1 AGFRMRALCQRFS
14 TPLSFSGTGAAESLR
29 RRIARSLIVR
39 RCLHHFRARCAR
51 RAIRTAL
58 ERPGASPTFHSFL
71 PVDSGNVLHLAA
83 EKSCC
88 LAWSHL
94 RVPGSEEE
102 ASTTRCTSPGSRS
115 PRPYSEDTHMNEQMQ
130 PGKRRWLQRIIQA
143 YVRSR
148 LRKNFADVR
157 ICGESTIKQELERGP
172 VVLACNHVAWWDPLL
187 LVQLDA
193 FLGSDGY
200 CLMDQESLRQLPFFR
215 WVGALPIDRT
225 SPTRAYRD
233 IQMASSVLC
242 QPRRVLAIFPQG
254 EQRPAH
260 LPLAFRPGVA
270 ALAAHSG
277 APVIPLAIQYTYL
290 QSP

>member
-1 AGFRMRALCQRFS
+1 
-14 TPLSFSGTGAAESLR
+14 
-29 RRIARSLIVR
+29 
-39 RCLHHFRARCAR
+39 
-51 RAIRTAL
+51 
-58 ERPGASPTFHSFL
+58 
-71 PVDSGNVLHLAA
+71 
-83 EKSCC
+83 
-88 LAWSHL
+88 
-94 RVPGSEEE
+94 
-102 ASTTRCTSPGSRS
+102 
-115 PRPYSEDTHMNEQMQ
+115 MNEQMQ

-290 QSP
+290 QSPRPVVHLAAGPALRFNPGRDARDNFLCELEHQTAEALHRIDVHLLGGVDEFRSLLGNDRNAELRERIPAGAKALRLLTGRSAP